1 MCLERQLSHLQER
14 SLTGRLH
21 KLAAA
26 GDVRAKDIAEL
37 ATLRQKLVGLAG
49 SERSPDLL
57 DPFADEAENCLD
69 QNMLMMC
76 NRIRSGAP
84 LLRIQPFKKHFD
96 DGALQK
102 HHVWDAMRVSSSV
115 CAPLVIGVLC
125 CWFALVIP
133 HPSSLT
139 VVAEYSDDA
148 CAEILLVTV
157 LIVEPS
163 LSQAATPLHVHER
176 LCNLHTLDDTLRRR
190 EDVAASHPIPV
201 PPAPES
207 NLHIECPMIGIHPSV
222 QYF

>member
-1 MCLERQLSHLQER
+1 MCLQRPLSHFQER

-69 QNMLMMC
+69 QDMLMIC

-84 LLRIQPFKKHFD
+84 LLRIQSFKKHFD

-102 HHVWDAMRVSSSV
+102 HHV
-115 CAPLVIGVLC
+115 
-125 CWFALVIP
+125 
-133 HPSSLT
+133 
-139 VVAEYSDDA
+139 
-148 CAEILLVTV
+148 
-157 LIVEPS
+157 
-163 LSQAATPLHVHER
+163 
-176 LCNLHTLDDTLRRR
+176 
-190 EDVAASHPIPV
+190 
-201 PPAPES
+201 
-207 NLHIECPMIGIHPSV
+207 
-222 QYF
+222 